1 MTDEARATRERLAAD
16 LAALGVRPGS
26 VLLVHSSLSA
36 LGWVEG
42 GAATVVA
49 GLRQVLGPYGTLL
62 VPALTYASVDA
73 SQTRFEQA
81 NTPSCVGAISEHFR
95 THEAQQRS
103 LAPTHSVCGTGPQAA
118 QVLSRHHLDGTPC
131 GPNSPF
137 RAVRDRAG
145 AILFLGCGM
154 RPNTSM
160 HGVEELAE
168 APYLFGGTYT
178 YRLVDARGQESTAR
192 HRHHGFGRWRQRYD
206 RLEPLLTEGSEI
218 RRGHVLEATCYLLR
232 ARPMWQRALD
242 AMTADPFFFVERV

>member
-49 GLRQVLGPYGTLL
+49 GLRQVLGPDGTLL

-160 HGVEELAE
+160 HGVEELSE
-168 APYLFGGTYT
+168 PPYLFGDPITYEVVAEDGAVT
-178 YRLVDARGQESTAR
+178 RPSIRR
-192 HRHHGFGRWRQRYD
+192 HRFSGWGQRYD
-206 RLEPLLTEGSEI
+206 RLAGLLADEGLRHGSVLQGTAHLVDAEAMWERADAAMRREP
-218 RRGHVLEATCYLLR
+218 YY
-232 ARPMWQRALD
+232 
-242 AMTADPFFFVERV
+242 FVERRD